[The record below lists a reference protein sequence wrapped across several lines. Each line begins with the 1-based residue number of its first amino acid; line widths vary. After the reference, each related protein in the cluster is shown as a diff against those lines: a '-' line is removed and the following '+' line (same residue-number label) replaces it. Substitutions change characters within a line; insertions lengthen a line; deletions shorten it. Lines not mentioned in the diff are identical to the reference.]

1 MRRWLARL
9 FDLREGEAR
18 PVVQS
23 FAVLFLLIGAH
34 TMLETARDA
43 LFLTK
48 LPPRQLNLVY
58 IALAGLSFFAAAG
71 SSRLAARF
79 GRRNALIGTLCIAA
93 VTTVLL
99 HAATPTPR
107 VVMALYV
114 FSGLV
119 GAVLSP
125 QFWLLAAQMFTSA
138 QGRRLFGPIASG
150 GVVGGVAGAGT
161 AALLLARHPVTS
173 LLLVAAFA
181 FVGTALLLT
190 ALGLPAQEAGPVV
203 DLPDLDVKGER
214 ASKPSLALDKQPFV
228 WRVALLVGLATGAV
242 LTVDYLFKS
251 TAALAIPA
259 AELGPFF
266 ARYYAVMNG
275 VSLVVQLLVA
285 GRVVRRLGVAGA
297 TGVMPMLLL
306 VGGVAS
312 FATSGALLP
321 VLAMRLV
328 DGGLRHSLNRVATEL
343 LYLPMQTAVR
353 ERAKGLIDTV
363 LTRAVQA
370 TTAGTLFAL
379 GTMGILSPRLLAGI
393 VVILCATWTIVA
405 LGLRTPYLDL
415 FRGALARGTLQL
427 GNEGTEIDVNAAEA
441 LVEAMANPEPT
452 HVVAALDVLEQ
463 RHRTKLIPALILYH
477 DADIVLFRA
486 LEIFGSSTRDDW
498 IPLGER
504 LLSHPQVAVRVAAVR
519 ALAKR
524 GVASALTRA
533 ADDDSSTVQGYAA
546 YYLALGSSETELA
559 QHPRIA
565 ALLEAA
571 GELGDEGRRVLLT
584 AIADAPDPRAASLV
598 LAIAESKALQP
609 TELNVMLVA
618 RAMEALLDP
627 RFIPFCV
634 EHLALRPGREA
645 IRKALVAMGDGA
657 LEALEAAG
665 SDAEEDRR
673 VRIHVPWTI
682 AEFGSQRACDYLM
695 VRLEQEADGFVRY
708 KVLRALGHI
717 VAARDVKIDRE
728 KVENQARRTLVEHLR
743 VTALRLAI
751 EKGHGDGAAKSAAQE
766 LLVGL
771 MGNKQVQSLERAFR
785 LLKIAHRREDIH
797 RVHIAATSKDKR
809 ARSNAGEFLD
819 TLLSGRTQRELRAL
833 FRLVVDDLSPA
844 ERISRAAPYL
854 GATPTG
860 RDDALA
866 ALIADRDEGVAT
878 IASYYALSIGAE
890 NLRASVDRAR
900 RDRPA
905 LASLMERFSMV
916 PPLAGQAG

>member
-23 FAVLFLLIGAH
+23 FLVLFLLIGAH

-48 LPPRQLNLVY
+48 LPPKQLNLVY

-71 SSRLAARF
+71 STRLAARF

-93 VTTVLL
+93 FTTTLL
-99 HAATPTPR
+99 HATTPTPR

-150 GVVGGVAGAGT
+150 GVVGGVAGAST
-161 AALLLARHPVTS
+161 AALLTAHHPVTT

-190 ALGLPAQEAGPVV
+190 ALGLPVQEGSTT
-203 DLPDLDVKGER
+203 PDLNAIGS
-214 ASKPSLALDKQPFV
+214 AAAPAPTPSLAYTKQPFV
-228 WRVALLVGLATGAV
+228 WHVGLLVGLTTGAV

-251 TAALAIPA
+251 TAARTVPV
-259 AELGPFF
+259 AELGQFF
-266 ARYYAVMNG
+266 AMYYAVMNG

-297 TGVMPMLLL
+297 TSVMPSLLL
-306 VGGVAS
+306 VGGIAS
-312 FATSGALLP
+312 FLSNGALLP

-343 LYLPMQTAVR
+343 LYLPMPTAVR
-353 ERAKGLIDTV
+353 ERAKGLVDTV

-370 TTAGTLFAL
+370 TTAGALFAL
-379 GTMGILSPRLLAGI
+379 GTMGILSPRLLAAI
-393 VVILCATWTIVA
+393 VMMLSASWALVA
-405 LGLRTPYLDL
+405 VGLRRPYLDL
-415 FRGALARGTLQL
+415 FRSALARGTLQL

-441 LVEAMANPEPT
+441 LVEAMASPEPT

-463 RHRTKLIPALILYH
+463 RQRIKLIPALILYH
-477 DADIVLFRA
+477 DADVVLFRA

-504 LLSHPQVAVRVAAVR
+504 LLSHAHVAVRVAAVR

-524 GVASALTRA
+524 GVASALVRA
-533 ADDDSSTVQGYAA
+533 ADDASSTVQGYAA
-546 YYLALGSSETELA
+546 YHLALGSEEPDLSK
-559 QHPRIA
+559 HPR
-565 ALLEAA
+565 LLSMIEAP
-571 GELGDEGRRVLLT
+571 GELGDAGRRVLLT
-584 AIADAPDPRAASLV
+584 AVADAPDPRAASLV
-598 LAIAESKALQP
+598 LAIAESKKLQKS
-609 TELNVMLVA
+609 ELNIMLVA
-618 RAMEALLDP
+618 RAMGALLDP

-634 EHLALRPGREA
+634 AQLAFRPGREA
-645 IRKALVAMGDGA
+645 IREALVKMGEPA
-657 LEALEAAG
+657 LDALQAAL
-665 SDAEEDRR
+665 DDPATERR
-673 VRIHVPWTI
+673 VRTHAPWTI

-695 VRLEQEADGFVRY
+695 TRLEREPDGFVRY
-708 KVLRALGHI
+708 KVLRGLGHI
-717 VAARDVKIDRE
+717 VAARDLKVDRE
-728 KVENQARRTLVEHLR
+728 TIENQARRTLVEHLR
-743 VTALRLAI
+743 VTALKLAI
-751 EKGHGDGAAKSAAQE
+751 EKVRPGDRGATPAQE

-771 MGNKQVQSLERAFR
+771 MENKRTQSLERAFR
-785 LLKIAHRREDIH
+785 LLKIAHKREDIH
-797 RVHIAATSKDKR
+797 RVHNAATSRDKR
-809 ARSNAGEFLD
+809 VRSNAGEFLD
-819 TLLSGRTQRELRAL
+819 TLLAQRGQRELRAL
-833 FRLVVDDLSPA
+833 FRLVVDDLDPA
-844 ERISRAAPYL
+844 ERVARAAPYL

-900 RDRPA
+900 RDRPS
-905 LASLMERFSMV
+905 LASLIERFSIL
-916 PPLAGQAG
+916 PPLETAG